1 MKKIKFLIL
10 FIALTSCNKYLG
22 TVDPDYTPTNEV
34 TEIFSNVQNDTNTS
48 EVKFGDIIFPDFINP
63 SLSINNLKIDKIIN
77 TDKNSVA
84 TLINDKLFLSKD
96 KNIYVI
102 DINSDSLM
110 DALCSNVAH
119 DFKSANLFL
128 LNKGNMQF
136 DVLNPDQVD
145 KWVDWLE

>member
-10 FIALTSCNKYLG
+10 FIALTSCNQYLG

-102 DINSDSLM
+102 DINSDKI
-110 DALCSNVAH
+110 
-119 DFKSANLFL
+119 F
-128 LNKGNMQF
+128 
-136 DVLNPDQVD
+136 
-145 KWVDWLE
+145 